1 MHTNQKAPTRCWS
14 DATIPTVVV
23 ASPVAVKPVQVPPPP
38 KKTGSLKNFVLSIHR
53 YLNYSFAMIA
63 KFGKNSRSRKYR
75 ELTSVRITYGNA
87 HK

>member
-38 KKTGSLKNFVLSIHR
+38 QKKQGLLKILFFPFTDTLIIVLQ
-53 YLNYSFAMIA
+53 
-63 KFGKNSRSRKYR
+63 
-75 ELTSVRITYGNA
+75 
-87 HK
+87 